1 MHVKDEKALYDNLF
15 HTMAL
20 SHTPPR
26 PRPHAQGGKMWW
38 LNDSLMKWFFTTGHS
53 ECYRGREN
61 PPYALGVSSLPKYQT
76 STTASSAAS
85 SPIPDTHALIP
96 VLRGPCKLVPTHTL
110 PLLKSELWLLFPS
123 PPSSLNAF
131 CKSDFKYHLL
141 KKVFILKP

>member
-1 MHVKDEKALYDNLF
+1 MHVKDEKALYDSLF

-20 SHTPPR
+20 SHTSPR
-26 PRPHAQGGKMWW
+26 PRPHAQGGKIWW

-61 PPYALGVSSLPKYQT
+61 PPYALGVSSTQVSDFDRSLLCSFISHPWHPCPHPC
-76 STTASSAAS
+76 A
-85 SPIPDTHALIP
+85 
-96 VLRGPCKLVPTHTL
+96 RGPCKLVPTHTL
-110 PLLKSELWLLFPS
+110 PLLNSELWLLFPS
-123 PPSSLNAF
+123 PPSPLNAF